1 MQSNQTVNKGANRKI
16 LLWVLAVFALP
27 SIIATTMYVSGW
39 RPSATGNHGIL
50 IQPAHFIEERAMLNL
65 DGKPANFS
73 ELQGKWTMVYFDSAS
88 CSEFCLKQLF
98 VMRQTHIAQGKDQE
112 KVQRLY
118 ILTDK
123 VGIETLQAKLTEFP
137 DMRVW
142 MADKVVLSKLTQD
155 FGWAALNEAENK
167 GIYLLDPQGNLMMRY
182 VPDADPAGLRKDLV
196 KLLKY
201 SSDK

>member
-1 MQSNQTVNKGANRKI
+1 MQSNQTGSKGSNRKN
-16 LLWVLAVFALP
+16 LLWVLAAFALP

-50 IQPAHFIEERAMLNL
+50 IQPARFIEERAMKSM
-65 DGKPANFS
+65 DGNPVLFS
-73 ELQGKWTMVYFDSAS
+73 ELKGKWTMVYFDRAG
-88 CSEFCLKQLF
+88 CSELCLKQLF

-112 KVQRLY
+112 RVQRLF
-118 ILTDK
+118 ILTDNA
-123 VGIETLQAKLTEFP
+123 GAETLQTKLSEFP

-142 MADKVVLSKLTQD
+142 MADKLVMSKLTQD
-155 FGWAALNEAENK
+155 FGWNTQNEAENK

-182 VPDADPAGLRKDLV
+182 VPDAEPAGLRKDLA